1 METFALNEK
10 DRETVIKA
18 LETAL
23 WSGAWVAW
31 QQDFTSL
38 LYRLRH
44 NITEEGEHET
54 KARDSNG

>member
-1 METFALNEK
+1 METFTLNEK
-10 DRETVIKA
+10 DRETAIKA

-31 QQDFTSL
+31 QQDFTWL

-54 KARDSNG
+54 KARDHNG

>member
-1 METFALNEK
+1 MATFTLNEK
-10 DRETVIKA
+10 DTETAIKA

-44 NITEEGEHET
+44 NTEEGEHET
-54 KARDSNG
+54 QARDHNG

>member
-1 METFALNEK
+1 MAFTLNEK
-10 DRETVIKA
+10 DRETAIKA

-44 NITEEGEHET
+44 NITEEGEHEAQ
-54 KARDSNG
+54 ARDHNG

>member
-10 DRETVIKA
+10 DRDTAIRA

-38 LYRLRH
+38 LYRLR
-44 NITEEGEHET
+44 NNNEEGEHET
-54 KARDSNG
+54 QARD